1 MLLSL
6 VILPG
11 KEKRNRPEK
20 FYKIDVLKNCA
31 IFTGRR
37 GTLRKKRLQ
46 YRCFSVNFA
55 TLLTLPVHTVF
66 WNFCKKIFEC
76 NCTALRSRLVDLD
89 DKNYCEKKGFF
100 TWNLVQSLRNL
111 ILISQNK
118 GKAWKMPK
126 TNLVGKNAP
135 MHISEAK
142 G

>member
-6 VILPG
+6 VLLPG

-31 IFTGRR
+31 IIIEMR
-37 GTLRKKRLQ
+37 GTLRQKRLQ
-46 YRCFSVNFA
+46 YRCFSVNSA
-55 TLLTLPVHTVF
+55 TLLTLPVDTVLKF
-66 WNFCKKIFEC
+66 LKKKFEC
-76 NCTALRSRLVDLD
+76 NCTALWSKLVDLD
-89 DKNYCEKKGFF
+89 GKNYCEKNGFF
-100 TWNLVQSLRNL
+100 TWNLVQNLRNL
-111 ILISQNK
+111 ILISQKK
-118 GKAWKMPK
+118 GKTWKMPK